1 MNSLQK
7 FIATFAK
14 RLSKVSGST
23 IRFAGDL
30 NVKVTRKKENK
41 K

>member
-1 MNSLQK
+1 MTSLQK

-30 NVKVTRKKENK
+30 SVKVTRKKENK